1 VEEKARMIRN
11 LCVCVCV
18 CVCVC
23 GNVEKVSKEYKKR
36 IQKRTPHSLTLSFT
50 LIHSPTHSHNQN
62 NNDYECRRENQ
73 QKIPTR
79 LLARLRR
86 VRVVFTLR
94 ASANRRAPE
103 VMMPQLSRINSFRQ
117 VLVFNTSAKSRV
129 YYTTHNEVQQCE
141 TEKRTLE
148 VHLWNENKH

>member
-1 VEEKARMIRN
+1 
-11 LCVCVCV
+11 VCVCV
-18 CVCVC
+18 WKCR
-23 GNVEKVSKEYKKR
+23 KIVSKEYKKTNT
-36 IQKRTPHSLTLSFT
+36 KNEHHTHSLTLSFT